1 MGRSKRQAREEILGA
16 AREGF
21 LRKGIRRVMMED
33 LARELRTSKATIYRE
48 FPSKEVLVAEVMSQL
63 NREIDMKLETIIASG
78 EPFPMKLQRVSD
90 FTAALLSGTDERFLS
105 DLAVE
110 TPEIWEEY
118 QHQRQR
124 RVEVLYGAL
133 FEQGRKLGY
142 IRGDIPLGV
151 LVEIY
156 LKLTHL
162 TVDSAALEEADAT
175 SREMYLAVSELFL
188 HGAQG
193 YMKIKKKQTN
203 YRRRTV

>member
-1 MGRSKRQAREEILGA
+1 MGRPKRQAREEILGA

-21 LRKGIRRVMMED
+21 RRNGIRRITMEE
-33 LARELRTSKATIYRE
+33 LARELRTSKTTIYRE

-63 NREIDMKLETIIASG
+63 NREIDAKLEAIIASG
-78 EPFPMKLQRVSD
+78 EPFPMKLQRVTD

-105 DLAVE
+105 DLAAE

-118 QHQRQR
+118 QRQRRR
-124 RVEVLYGAL
+124 RVEVLYRAL
-133 FEQGRKLGY
+133 FEQGRRLGY
-142 IRGDIPLGV
+142 IRDDIPLGI

-162 TVDSAALEEADAT
+162 TVDSTALEEADAT
-175 SREMYLAVSELFL
+175 SREMYLAVGELFF

-193 YMKIKKKQTN
+193 YAKI
-203 YRRRTV
+203 RRRTV